1 MYDVFTNDADSLL
14 QKFFRRIFIG
24 LKVMHVLLF
33 MFSFYNTRTH
43 ILVYYFHSNT
53 LCVTVII
60 LAIEILFLLTFEGV
74 LKKDFWGGRRG
85 NQPLGSSN
93 YLPDVKIVDVE
104 F

>member
-1 MYDVFTNDADSLL
+1 M
-14 QKFFRRIFIG
+14 
-24 LKVMHVLLF
+24 
-33 MFSFYNTRTH
+33 
-43 ILVYYFHSNT
+43 
-53 LCVTVII
+53 II

>member
-53 LCVTVII
+53 VCNS
-60 LAIEILFLLTFEGV
+60 
-74 LKKDFWGGRRG
+74 DY
-85 NQPLGSSN
+85 SSHR
-93 YLPDVKIVDVE
+93 DIV
-104 F
+104 FTYI